1 MQRSRSSQRT
11 RDGTDAD
18 DSGPAGD
25 ATARRRVRNC
35 DLPGSVVLAQYKSL
49 SELVDAGPPLLH
61 LAGGDEHDPEG
72 FFAAWL
78 SSIREVSE
86 RH

>member
-1 MQRSRSSQRT
+1 MQRRGVAS
-11 RDGTDAD
+11 AV
-18 DSGPAGD
+18 
-25 ATARRRVRNC
+25 ATC
-35 DLPGSVVLAQYKSL
+35 LDPWFLAQYMSL

-72 FFAAWL
+72 FFATWL

-86 RH
+86 RGLT